1 MYKRYKQLQ
10 KAGKTWESRK
20 RDEALHKQHA
30 FFASLGISSSPI
42 STDDMTAEERWDFEQ
57 DCYDACGE

>member
-20 RDEALHKQHA
+20 RDEALKAQHA
-30 FFASLGISSSPI
+30 FFASLGISSQRI
-42 STDDMTAEERWDFEQ
+42 SADDMTAEERMDWAQ